1 MAFAKFADRL
11 LNRLVPQTDA
21 SAAPDCWTQTE
32 TTNIGCGP
40 GKYRLRSRSCCVG
53 SPCGAWY
60 YYGGCATP

>member
-21 SAAPDCWTQTE
+21 SAGPDCWTVTE
-32 TTNIGCGP
+32 VTGIGCGP
-40 GKYRLRSRSCCVG
+40 GKYRLRKRQCCAGGSCT
-53 SPCGAWY
+53 AWI